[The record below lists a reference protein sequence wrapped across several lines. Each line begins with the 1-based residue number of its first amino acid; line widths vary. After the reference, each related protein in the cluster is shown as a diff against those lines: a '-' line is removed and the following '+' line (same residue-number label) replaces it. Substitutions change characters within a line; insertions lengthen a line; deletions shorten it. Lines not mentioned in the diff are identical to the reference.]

1 MNFEEAL
8 AEMPI
13 VAILRGVTPE
23 AVLTVTE
30 ALVSAGIRIVEVP
43 LNSPQ
48 PVESIARL
56 TRGFSR
62 KVICGAGTV
71 LTAAGVDMVCDAGG
85 RLIVTPNSNS
95 RVIARCREKG
105 LTVMPGFLT
114 PTEAFVALEAGA
126 KYLKLFPAGV
136 FGPTYLKALNSV
148 LPIPTSV
155 FPVGGVGADDISA
168 WWTAGAAGFGIGT
181 DLFTPGA
188 EAAEVY
194 QRAATIVQAC
204 RQAMTK

>member
-23 AVLTVTE
+23 TVLTVTE
-30 ALVSAGIRIVEVP
+30 ALVSAGIRFVEVP
-43 LNSPQ
+43 LNSPE

-56 TRGFSR
+56 TRGFS
-62 KVICGAGTV
+62 KKIICGAGTV
-71 LTAAGVDMVCDAGG
+71 LNAAGVDMVFDAGG
-85 RLIVTPNSNS
+85 RLIVTPNSNAA
-95 RVIARCREKG
+95 VIARCLEKG
-105 LTVMPGFLT
+105 LTVMPGFMT

-126 KYLKLFPAGV
+126 KYLKLFPAGI
-136 FGPTYLKALNSV
+136 FGPAYLKALYSV
-148 LPIPTSV
+148 LPKGTSV
-155 FPVGGVGADDISA
+155 FPVGGVSADDISA
-168 WWTAGAAGFGIGT
+168 WWTAGASGFGIGT

-194 QRAATIVQAC
+194 QRAATVVRAC
-204 RQAMTK
+204 RQAMAK